1 MTVNR
6 RAILQSVYD
15 DCNLVQFIYGER
27 DMQGKL
33 SGKVAIVTGAGR
45 GIGSA
50 IARVLGR
57 QGASVIVNYAR
68 NHAAAQETVAIIETD
83 GGRAL
88 AVQALLDGEA
98 PVRALFD
105 AAIAAF
111 GRVDILVNNA
121 GVARFGPIDTVSEAE
136 FDATFAVNVKAAFF
150 AFQQAAARMED
161 GGRIVNIS
169 AAMTAVGYDNTALY
183 AGTKG
188 ALEQFGQAAAKELGK
203 RGIVVNNVCPG
214 ATETE
219 LYFELSTET
228 GREAAAQRSPF
239 GRIAKPEDIAD
250 VVALLCAPEARWLS
264 GQTLRAN
271 GAALF

>member
-1 MTVNR
+1 MT
-6 RAILQSVYD
+6 
-15 DCNLVQFIYGER
+15 
-27 DMQGKL
+27 GKL

-50 IARVLGR
+50 IAQALGR

-68 NHAAAQETVAIIETD
+68 NHTTAKETAAAIETA

-88 AVQALLDGEA
+88 AVPLLLDGEA

-121 GVARFGPIDTVSEAE
+121 GIARFAPIGTVTEAE
-136 FDATFAVNVKAAFF
+136 FDKTIAVNVKAAFF
-150 AFQQAAARMED
+150 AFQQAASRMAD

-169 AAMTAVGYDNTALY
+169 AAMTAVGYENTVLY

-188 ALEQFGQAAAKELGK
+188 ALEQFGKAAAKELGR
-203 RGIVVNNVCPG
+203 RGIVVNTVCPG

-219 LYFELSTET
+219 LYFGVSTEA
-228 GREAAAQRSPF
+228 GRAAAAQRSPF
-239 GRIAKPEDIAD
+239 GRIAKPDDIAD
-250 VVALLCAPEARWLS
+250 VVAFLCGPDARWLS
-264 GQTLRAN
+264 GEMLRAN

>member
-1 MTVNR
+1 MVVVRWPYKHYSTER
-6 RAILQSVYD
+6 R
-15 DCNLVQFIYGER
+15 
-27 DMQGKL
+27 L
-33 SGKVAIVTGAGR
+33 SG
-45 GIGSA
+45 
-50 IARVLGR
+50 
-57 QGASVIVNYAR
+57 
-68 NHAAAQETVAIIETD
+68 
-83 GGRAL
+83 
-88 AVQALLDGEA
+88 
-98 PVRALFD
+98 ALFD
-105 AAIAAF
+105 ATIAAF

-150 AFQQAAARMED
+150 AFQQAAARMEN

-169 AAMTAVGYDNTALY
+169 AAMTAVGYDNTVLY

-203 RGIVVNNVCPG
+203 RGIVVNNVSPG

-228 GREAAAQRSPF
+228 GREAAAKRSPF

-250 VVALLCAPEARWLS
+250 VVALLCAPEAGWLS